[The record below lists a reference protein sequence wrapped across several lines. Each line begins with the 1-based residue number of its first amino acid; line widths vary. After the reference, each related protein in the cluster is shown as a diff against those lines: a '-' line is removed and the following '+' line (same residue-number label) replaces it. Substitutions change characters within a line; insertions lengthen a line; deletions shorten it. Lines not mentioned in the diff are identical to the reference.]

1 MYIMSTSALKTRVGI
16 ALASFALFGA
26 ALVSTSAQAVE
37 LFGGLGTTGLEIGL
51 GSRIGPNTGLRM
63 DAEFLDYSR
72 SFDRN
77 GASYDTKLKFST
89 LGVYGDYFLGSSFRF
104 TAGALIGQRKASGN
118 GVATNG
124 TITINGTTYP
134 AAGESVAAEARFP
147 SFAPYLGIGFGHAQV
162 SKGLS
167 FYFDAGVAIG
177 KADAKI
183 TASPGL
189 VAAAGQSNIDA
200 EQRNLQDSVDA
211 LKFFPTVKF
220 GLGYNF

>member
-1 MYIMSTSALKTRVGI
+1 MYIMLTSLLKRHAGL
-16 ALASFALFGA
+16 ALASFALF
-26 ALVSTSAQAVE
+26 SASLASPSVQAVE
-37 LFGGLGTTGLEIGL
+37 LFGGVGTTGFEVGL
-51 GSRIGPNTGLRM
+51 GSRIGSNAGLRM
-63 DAEFLDYSR
+63 DAEFLDYGR
-72 SFDRN
+72 KFDRN
-77 GASYDTKLKFST
+77 GASYDTQLKFST
-89 LGVYGDYFLGSSFRF
+89 LGVYGDYFLGDSFRL

-134 AAGESVAAEARFP
+134 AAGESVDAQAKFP
-147 SFAPYLGIGFGHAQV
+147 SFAPYLGIGFGHAQS

-177 KADAKI
+177 KPDAKI

-200 EQRNLQDSVDA
+200 EQRNLQESVDK
-211 LKFFPTVKF
+211 LKFFPAVKF

>member
-1 MYIMSTSALKTRVGI
+1 MYIMLTRSWRSKASI
-16 ALASFALFGA
+16 ALTSLGLLGASL
-26 ALVSTSAQAVE
+26 LSTPAHAVE
-37 LFGGLGTTGLEIGL
+37 LFGGVGTTGFEIGL
-51 GSRIGPNTGLRM
+51 GSRIGSSTGLRM

-77 GASYDTKLKFST
+77 GASYDTKLKFSS
-89 LGVYGDYFLGSSFRF
+89 LGVYGDYFVVDSFRL

-124 TITINGTTYP
+124 TITINGATYP
-134 AAGESVAAEARFP
+134 AAGESVDAEAKFP
-147 SFAPYLGIGFGHAQV
+147 SFSPYLGIGFGHAQ
-162 SKGLS
+162 SGKGLS

-200 EQRNLQDSVDA
+200 EQRNLQESVDK
-211 LKFFPTVKF
+211 LKFFPAVKF

>member
-1 MYIMSTSALKTRVGI
+1 MNHLSAADWAVILLYLLAII
-16 ALASFALFGA
+16 ALGVGFGKD
-26 ALVSTSAQAVE
+26 QR
-37 LFGGLGTTGLEIGL
+37 TT
-51 GSRIGPNTGLRM
+51 R
-63 DAEFLDYSR
+63 
-72 SFDRN
+72 
-77 GASYDTKLKFST
+77 
-89 LGVYGDYFLGSSFRF
+89 DYFLGSSFRF

>member
-26 ALVSTSAQAVE
+26 ALVSTSVQAVE

-189 VAAAGQSNIDA
+189 VAAAGQPNIDA

>member
-1 MYIMSTSALKTRVGI
+1 MYIMLTDWWTRRSVF
-16 ALASFALFGA
+16 ALASFCLFGA
-26 ALVSTSAQAVE
+26 TVYSPAAQGLE
-37 LFGGLGTTGLEIGL
+37 LFGGVGTTGVEIGL
-51 GSRIGPNTGLRM
+51 GSRLSPSTGMRM

-77 GASYDTKLKFST
+77 GASYDTKLKFSS
-89 LGVYGDYFLGSSFRF
+89 LGVYGDYFLGDSFRL

-134 AAGESVAAEARFP
+134 AAGESVDAQARFP
-147 SFAPYLGIGFGHAQV
+147 LFAPYLGIGFGHAQI

-167 FYFDAGVAIG
+167 FYLDAGVAIG

-189 VAAAGQSNIDA
+189 VAAAGQPNIDA
-200 EQRNLQDSVDA
+200 EQRNLQESVDN
-211 LKFFPTVKF
+211 LKFFPAVKF
-220 GLGYNF
+220 GIGYNF

>member
-1 MYIMSTSALKTRVGI
+1 MLRVNPSA
-16 ALASFALFGA
+16 ALGLVALFSA
-26 ALVSTSAQAVE
+26 TLVGTPAQAVE
-37 LFGGLGTTGLEIGL
+37 LFGGVGTTGLEIGL
-51 GSRIGPNTGLRM
+51 GSRISSNTGLRV

-72 SFDRN
+72 SFERN
-77 GASYDTKLKFST
+77 GASYDTKLKFSS
-89 LGVYGDYFLGSSFRF
+89 LGVYGDYFLGDSFRL

-124 TITINGTTYP
+124 TITINGTSYP
-134 AAGESVAAEARFP
+134 AAGESVDAEARFP
-147 SFAPYLGIGFGHAQV
+147 SFAPYLGIGFGHAQT

-189 VAAAGQSNIDA
+189 VSAAGQSNIDA
-200 EQRNLQDSVDA
+200 EQRNLQESVDK
-211 LKFFPTVKF
+211 LKFFPAVKF
-220 GLGYNF
+220 GVGYHF

>member
-1 MYIMSTSALKTRVGI
+1 MKTAMV
-16 ALASFALFGA
+16 LATFALFSA
-26 ALVSTSAQAVE
+26 TLVSTPVQAVE
-37 LFGGLGTTGLEIGL
+37 LFGGVGTTGLEIGL
-51 GSRIGPNTGLRM
+51 GSRIGSNSGLRM

-77 GASYDTKLKFST
+77 GASYDTKLKFSS
-89 LGVYGDYFLGSSFRF
+89 LGVYGDYFLGDSFRL

-124 TITINGTTYP
+124 TITINGTSYP
-134 AAGESVAAEARFP
+134 AAGESVDAQAQFP
-147 SFAPYLGIGFGHAQV
+147 SFAPYLGIGFGHAQS

-200 EQRNLQDSVDA
+200 EQRNLQESVDK
-211 LKFFPTVKF
+211 LKFFPAVKF
-220 GLGYNF
+220 GVGYNF

>member
-1 MYIMSTSALKTRVGI
+1 MLRVSSSA
-16 ALASFALFGA
+16 ALGLVALFSA
-26 ALVSTSAQAVE
+26 TLVGTPAQAVE
-37 LFGGLGTTGLEIGL
+37 LFGGVGTTGLEIGL
-51 GSRIGPNTGLRM
+51 GSRISSNTGLRV

-72 SFDRN
+72 SFERN
-77 GASYDTKLKFST
+77 GASYDTKLKFSS
-89 LGVYGDYFLGSSFRF
+89 LGVYGDYFLGDSFRL

-124 TITINGTTYP
+124 TITINGTSYP
-134 AAGESVAAEARFP
+134 AAGESVDAEARFP
-147 SFAPYLGIGFGHAQV
+147 SFAPYLGIGFGHAQT

-189 VAAAGQSNIDA
+189 VSAAGQSNIDA
-200 EQRNLQDSVDA
+200 EQRNLQESVNK
-211 LKFFPTVKF
+211 LKFFPAVKF
-220 GLGYNF
+220 GVGYHF

>member
-1 MYIMSTSALKTRVGI
+1 MLRVSSSA
-16 ALASFALFGA
+16 ALGLVALFSA
-26 ALVSTSAQAVE
+26 TLVGTPAQAVE
-37 LFGGLGTTGLEIGL
+37 LFGGVGTTGLEIGL
-51 GSRIGPNTGLRM
+51 GSRISSNTGLRV

-77 GASYDTKLKFST
+77 GASYDTKLKFSS
-89 LGVYGDYFLGSSFRF
+89 LGVYGDYFLGDSFRL

-124 TITINGTTYP
+124 TITINGTSYP
-134 AAGESVAAEARFP
+134 AAGESVDAEARFP
-147 SFAPYLGIGFGHAQV
+147 SFAPYLGIGFGHAQT

-189 VAAAGQSNIDA
+189 VSAAGQSNIDA
-200 EQRNLQDSVDA
+200 EQRNLQESVDK
-211 LKFFPTVKF
+211 LKFFPAVKF
-220 GLGYNF
+220 GVGYHF